1 MFPKFFEKARCKNY
15 STDIFYPEKYNQRKF
30 PPKIYKSAKNICA
43 KCPIQLQCLEYALE
57 NGEIFGVWGGKS
69 PPERK
74 TMFIKLYGHDAWVEL
89 KNGMRM

>member
-1 MFPKFFEKARCKNY
+1 MNEEFLEKARCKDYDTNL
-15 STDIFYPEKYNQRKF
+15 FYPEKDNQRKF

-43 KCPIQLQCLEYALE
+43 KCPVQLECLEYALE
-57 NGEIFGVWGGKS
+57 NGEILGVWGGKS